1 MPSSQLE
8 VYPQLLLACLAAL
21 TTTSVHVFSLLLK
34 LLCEVRFSPRK
45 ASSSSAL
52 IGYLRTGCKEVS
64 L

>member
-34 LLCEVRFSPRK
+34 LLCEVCLLSWN
-45 ASSSSAL
+45 AL
-52 IGYLRTGCKEVS
+52 VN
-64 L
+64 